1 MRYLIKFSY
10 DGSNFFGY
18 QKQANKRTIQGEL
31 ERVLSQLSKA
41 NVLVSA
47 SGRTDALVHAINQY
61 AHFDL
66 DINISCD
73 ALKKALNSLLP
84 DDIYIKNVLIVQ
96 PHFHARFNVLKKEYI
111 YKINLGEFD
120 PFSRNYVYQYNRELD
135 IDKMLCATKYFR
147 GKHNFKSFTK
157 SNREIIDYEREIYDA
172 TISVDNDIMV
182 ISFIGNGFL
191 RYMVRNMV
199 GTLISVG
206 EGKTELEEILDI
218 FKCEDRTKA
227 KKTAPANGLYLK
239 NVYYDEFES

>member
-1 MRYLIKFSY
+1 MRYLIRFSY
-10 DGSNFFGY
+10 DGTNFFGY
-18 QKQANKRTIQGEL
+18 QKQVNKRTVQGEL
-31 ERVLSQLSKA
+31 ENVLSRISKTR
-41 NVLVSA
+41 VLVSA

-66 DINISCD
+66 NIHISCND
-73 ALKKALNSLLP
+73 LKRALNSLLP
-84 DDIYIKNVLIVQ
+84 NDIYIKSVSNVLDS
-96 PHFHARFNVLKKEYI
+96 FHARFDVLKKEYI

-120 PFSRNYVYQYNRELD
+120 PFSRNYIYQYNQELD
-135 IDKMLCATKYFR
+135 IVKMVQAIEYFK

-157 SNREIIDYEREIYDA
+157 SNNDIVDYEREIYDA
-172 TISVDNDIMV
+172 TIRVENHIMT

-206 EGKTELEEILDI
+206 EGKTEPDEILEI

-239 NVYYDEFES
+239 NVYYALN

>member
-1 MRYLIKFSY
+1 MRYLIRFSY

-18 QKQANKRTIQGEL
+18 QKQVDKRTIQGEI
-31 ERVLSQLSKA
+31 EGVLKQITNKDIS
-41 NVLVSA
+41 VSA

-73 ALKKALNSLLP
+73 NLKKALNSLLP
-84 DDIYIKNVLIVQ
+84 DDIYVKSVENVSES
-96 PHFHARFNVLKKEYI
+96 FHARFNVVKKEYI

-120 PFSRNYVYQYNRELD
+120 PFNRNYVYQYNRGLD
-135 IDKMLCATKYFR
+135 VDKMVCAIQYFK

-157 SNREIIDYEREIYDA
+157 SNNDIVDYEREIYEA
-172 TISVDNDIMV
+172 NVKVSNNILEIN
-182 ISFIGNGFL
+182 FIGNGFL

-206 EGKTELEEILDI
+206 EGKTEPDEIPKI
-218 FKCEDRTKA
+218 FASQDRTMA

-239 NVYYDEFES
+239 DVYYDEK